1 MYQRFWKRLLDLVLS
16 ALAILVLSPLLLA
29 VALWV
34 RLDSRGPVLFRQKRV
49 GKRKTYFSIYK
60 FRTMYMDAPADM
72 PTHLLQNADA
82 MITRSGHFL
91 RRSSLDELPQLFNIF
106 LGQMSFVGPR
116 PALWNQN
123 DLIEQRDR
131 YGANELTP
139 GLTGLAQVSG
149 RDELP
154 IAVKA
159 AYDGEYVKKIGLW
172 TDIRILFATFFGV
185 LKADGVVEGRVDDPP
200 ETGAA
205 KEETET

>member
-1 MYQRFWKRLLDLVLS
+1 MYQRFWKRLLDLLLS

-29 VALWV
+29 IALWV

-60 FRTMYMDAPADM
+60 FRTMYVDAPADM

-172 TDIRILFATFFGV
+172 TDTRILFATFFGV

-200 ETGAA
+200 KTGAA

>member
-60 FRTMYMDAPADM
+60 FRTMYVDAPADM

-139 GLTGLAQVSG
+139 GLTGLAQVNG

-200 ETGAA
+200 KTGAA

>member
-1 MYQRFWKRLLDLVLS
+1 MYQRFWKRLLVLLLS

-60 FRTMYMDAPADM
+60 FRTMYVDAPADM

-200 ETGAA
+200 KTGAA